1 MATKKSAKKKTTTS
15 PQPKV
20 IEYKVMFG
28 RTTDSDQSLKLLV
41 DSVNVM
47 IGKGWQ
53 PFGGVSTLHSPSG
66 LPEPIG
72 RFFFFAQAIVRYG
85 GK

>member
-1 MATKKSAKKKTTTS
+1 MATKKSAKKKTTAS
-15 PQPKV
+15 PQRRIK
-20 IEYKVMFG
+20 EYKVMFG

-53 PFGGVSTLHSPSG
+53 PFGGISTLHSPSG
-66 LPEPIG
+66 LPEPIA
-72 RFFFFAQAIVRYG
+72 RFFFFTQAIVRYE